1 MKIYSSTSTGY
12 TDEEIKYLIS
22 TKVLKGIADYG
33 LQTAL
38 RRIIF
43 DKNNVIDWQ
52 EAWSDIAYQMPELDF
67 TGMYD
72 IDDSEL
78 KLLSEIE

>member
-1 MKIYSSTSTGY
+1 MKKYIKGSTGY

-43 DKNNVIDWQ
+43 DKNNSIDWQ
-52 EAWSDIAYQMPELDF
+52 AAWEDIAYQMPELDF
-67 TGMYD
+67 TGIYEP
-72 IDDSEL
+72 DSVDL
-78 KLLSEIE
+78 

>member
-1 MKIYSSTSTGY
+1 MKQYIKCSTGY

-22 TKVLKGIADYG
+22 TKVLKGISDYG

-43 DKNNVIDWQ
+43 DKNNSLDWQ
-52 EAWSDIAYQMPELDF
+52 AAWSDIAYQMPELDF
-67 TGMYD
+67 TGIYNSD
-72 IDDSEL
+72 SIDM
-78 KLLSEIE
+78 